1 MSAETVA
8 RATGP
13 LGVPR
18 QRVGRASPQQPRKRW
33 RSEGTVLFL
42 AAATAYLALAG
53 VFLRA
58 DVVFPDAVSRLANG
72 FYVLFSRDP
81 HLPAVGFVWNP
92 LPSVAALPLLCLK
105 GIFPGL
111 VRDGLAGGIESALFM
126 AWAVALMAGCLQ
138 ALGVARLPR
147 LALTLAFALHP
158 LVVVYGGSGQSEAPL
173 LCFLLLAVRFLTRWM
188 QDDRPQALVGV
199 GVALGLAYWTRYE
212 AVGPALVVTALV
224 GVVSYA
230 RATDTR
236 HSRAFTDMALAGLP
250 FALSFATWAVAS
262 KVLVGSWF
270 ETFTSDY
277 GNSAQVSGQQ
287 RFIGAVTGDSVS
299 QRVGYAADQILGLE
313 PVVPVLLVALAVLA
327 WRRRDLRALAAPA
340 VLGAVLAFDNLAFLT
355 GGSFGWLR
363 FQIAVVPL
371 TVLLAGGLLV
381 PTTAR
386 RVRPTALPRLAA
398 PVLVVAAALTAIPVS
413 IRTLADHRLARE
425 ETLTMLAAWQPD
437 KAEPADQQHLHFYAG
452 DDAAAAAL
460 DSMHLPDGAVL
471 ADAAYA
477 YRIVLRSHRPRQLV
491 ITPDRDFPAALA
503 DPAGHGVRYLLV
515 SSSADSRDALE
526 QAHPGL
532 YATGTGAGPL
542 AGQWA
547 GAHASWR
554 LYAVR

>member
-1 MSAETVA
+1 MSAETVT

-13 LGVPR
+13 LGIPR
-18 QRVGRASPQQPRKRW
+18 QRVGSASQQQPQKRW

-42 AAATAYLALAG
+42 AAATAYLALAV
-53 VFLRA
+53 VFLHA

-92 LPSVAALPLLCLK
+92 LPSVVALPLLCLK
-105 GIFPGL
+105 AVFPGL
-111 VRDGLAGGIESALFM
+111 VRDGLAGGIESAIFM

-147 LALTLAFALHP
+147 LVLTLAFALHP
-158 LVVVYGGSGQSEAPL
+158 LVFVYGGSGQSEAPL
-173 LCFLLLAVRFLTRWM
+173 LCFLLLAVRCLIRWLR
-188 QDDRPQALVGV
+188 DDRPQALVGV

-212 AVGPALVVTALV
+212 AVGPALVVTLLV
-224 GVVSYA
+224 GAVSFA
-230 RATDTR
+230 RATDAR
-236 HSRAFTDMALAGLP
+236 RSRALTDMALAGLP
-250 FALSFATWAVAS
+250 FAFSFTTWAVAS
-262 KVLVGSWF
+262 KVIVGSWF

-287 RFIGAVTGDSVS
+287 RFIGGVAGDSVGP
-299 QRVGYAADQILGLE
+299 RLRYAADQLLGLE
-313 PVVPVLLVALAVLA
+313 PVVPVLLVALVVLA

-371 TVLLAGGLLV
+371 AVLLAGGLLV
-381 PTTAR
+381 PATAR
-386 RVRPTALPRLAA
+386 RARGTALPRLAA
-398 PVLVVAAALTAIPVS
+398 LLVIAAALSAIPVS
-413 IRTLADHRLARE
+413 IHTLADHRLARE
-425 ETLTMLAAWQPD
+425 ETLTMLAAWAPD
-437 KAEPADQQHLHFYAG
+437 KAEPADQQHLNFYDG

-460 DSMHLPDGAVL
+460 DSMHLPEGAVL

-477 YRIVLRSHRPRQLV
+477 YRIVLRSHSPRQLV

-515 SSSADSRDALE
+515 SSSSDSRDALE

-547 GAHASWR
+547 GVHASWR